1 MAVYKHVLTVT
12 ILSPYATVEE
22 SFGDKWDLADVENK
36 ISDGDCIGCV
46 EVESSSKVPA
56 HNVVKELL
64 EIDHDGS
71 FFDDLTD
78 EENEQQ
84 RRDEKNGLYS
94 EHDDPCN

>member
-1 MAVYKHVLTVT
+1 
-12 ILSPYATVEE
+12 
-22 SFGDKWDLADVENK
+22 
-36 ISDGDCIGCV
+36 V